1 MKYAV
6 RICGAALAA
15 ALGASA
21 AQATALPITGGVTA
35 VTLTSAPTLA
45 SVGLGVAPQ
54 GTATVSPG
62 SDGTPLAYFP
72 VTGGA
77 IDTGSFAGTIEHD
90 GSGLALSDA
99 SITLNLT
106 DFVIDTVALTLT
118 GNAAFGTT
126 AIPGVPLFNIGFSS
140 NPVSPFSLTLT
151 AAAAGAL
158 TAVFGLPDLTG
169 LEIGTANTIPITTAV
184 PEPATYATLIGGL
197 ALLGGVLKRR
207 RQQREAAAEPALA

>member
-15 ALGASA
+15 TLGATA

-45 SVGLGVAPQ
+45 SVGLGVAPL
-54 GTATVSPG
+54 GSATVSPG
-62 SDGTPLAYFP
+62 SSGTPLAFFP

-77 IDTGSFAGTIEHD
+77 IDTDTFAGTIAHD

-99 SITLNLT
+99 STTLNLT
-106 DFVIDTVALTLT
+106 DFLIDTVALTLT
-118 GNAAFGTT
+118 GNAAFGATS
-126 AIPGVPLFNIGFSS
+126 IPGVPLFNIGFSG
-140 NPVSPFSLTLT
+140 NAVSPFSLTLT

-169 LEIGTANTIPITTAV
+169 LEIGTANSIPITTAI

-197 ALLGGVLKRR
+197 ALLGGVLNRR
-207 RQQREAAAEPALA
+207 RRREAVAEPALA